1 MKSGEFI
8 STAYGEGMPEF
19 VVPHDGTQP
28 EVPDKE
34 QSLVA
39 EKFFNLVDDT
49 LLTHVEDVTSTSS
62 GESRVV
68 LGSFRKEPGVV
79 YKLKI
84 TRPEDFI
91 PIDGIEHADQSLAV
105 IELTRDINGR
115 DKEQLSYK
123 LGADGVVRRHTV
135 EDLREK
141 RKLEREIYELE
152 EEQRNADSEDAIS
165 MVEVFRRT
173 RIEATANREL
183 ERDMGV
189 NRQPVGFEE
198 MTGLADF
205 ISDMGFESP
214 QVYNRRVLAE
224 WAQ

>member
-8 STAYGEGMPEF
+8 STALGEGMPEF

-28 EVPDKE
+28 EVADKE
-34 QSLVA
+34 QALVA
-39 EKFFNLVDDT
+39 EKFFNLIDDT
-49 LLTHVEDVTSTSS
+49 LLTHVEDVTATSS
-62 GESRVV
+62 GESRLV
-68 LGSFRKEPGVV
+68 LGNFHKRPEAV
-79 YKLKI
+79 YKIKI
-84 TRPEDFI
+84 TRPEDFV

-105 IELTRDINGR
+105 IELTRDLNGR
-115 DKEQLSYK
+115 EKEQLSYR
-123 LGADGVVRRHTV
+123 LGADGIVRRRTV

-141 RKLEREIYELE
+141 RQLERGIYELE
-152 EEQRNADSEDAIS
+152 EEQRNADGEDS
-165 MVEVFRRT
+165 MSMLEIYRRSL
-173 RIEATANREL
+173 RQAAANRKL

-214 QVYNRRVLAE
+214 QVYNKKVRAE
-224 WAQ
+224 SAQ

>member
-8 STAYGEGMPEF
+8 LPAFAEGIPEF

-34 QSLVA
+34 QALVA
-39 EKFFNLVDDT
+39 EKFFNLIDDT
-49 LLTHVEDVTSTSS
+49 LLTHIEGVTPTSS

-68 LGSFRKEPGVV
+68 LGNFHKRPGAV

-84 TRPEDFI
+84 TRPEDFV
-91 PIDGIEHADQSLAV
+91 PIDGIEYADQSLAV
-105 IELTRDINGR
+105 IEITRDLNGR
-115 DKEQLSYK
+115 EKEQLSYR

-135 EDLREK
+135 EDVREK
-141 RKLEREIYELE
+141 RKLEREVYELE
-152 EEQRNADSEDAIS
+152 EEQRNADGEDS
-165 MVEVFRRT
+165 MSILEIYRRS
-173 RIEATANREL
+173 RRQAAANRKL

-198 MTGLADF
+198 ITGLADF
-205 ISDMGFESP
+205 ISNMGFESP
-214 QVYNRRVLAE
+214 QVYNKRVLA
-224 WAQ
+224 Q